1 MAGWDGG
8 IRHATHIEDDDVATI
23 DGLYASHA
31 GWLRGVLR
39 HRLRLQSAEAED
51 IVQDTYLRLMGAPA
65 QAIQHPRALLSR
77 IALNLFR
84 DQRRRDTVRAKH
96 RRAAASHDAPIDL
109 VRTLSEQEARVELE
123 RLVLAV
129 PELYREAFVLS
140 RFGRMSHKDIAAHLA
155 ISVKTVEWR
164 ISKAVEH
171 CTARL
176 RG

>member
-1 MAGWDGG
+1 MAGWDGM
-8 IRHATHIEDDDVATI
+8 IRQTAIAEDDDVATI

-39 HRLRLQSAEAED
+39 HRLRLQNAEAED
-51 IVQDTYLRLMGAPA
+51 IVQDTYLRLMDVPA
-65 QAIQHPRALLSR
+65 RAIQHPKALLSR

-84 DQRRRDTVRAKH
+84 DQRRRDAVRAKH
-96 RRAAASHDAPIDL
+96 RAGASHDAPIDPS
-109 VRTLSEQEARVELE
+109 RSLSEQETRVELE
-123 RLVLAV
+123 RLVLGI

-140 RFGRMSHKDIAAHLA
+140 RFGRKSHKDIAALLG

-176 RG
+176 QG